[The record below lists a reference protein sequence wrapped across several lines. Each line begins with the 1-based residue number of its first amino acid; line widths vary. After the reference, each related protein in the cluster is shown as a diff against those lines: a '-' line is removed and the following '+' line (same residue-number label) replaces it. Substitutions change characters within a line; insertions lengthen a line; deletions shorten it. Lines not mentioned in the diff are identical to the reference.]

1 MTQMKEEEALP
12 PVTER
17 AEQIVNRAGEQIGRL
32 AGQAMLRLQQ
42 TRQSLQPHEKA
53 NDKDALESASDRS
66 ATKRST
72 SQTAETNLPATER
85 AEELVDQLGQR
96 LGHWAIVSNLR
107 ARRVLGRL
115 REDAEDIW
123 VEAHGVRGSWQR
135 KR

>member
-1 MTQMKEEEALP
+1 MTHMKEEETPLP
-12 PVTER
+12 ATER

-32 AGQAMLRLQQ
+32 AGQAILRLQQ
-42 TRQSLQPHEKA
+42 TRQSLQPHEEE
-53 NDKDALESASDRS
+53 NDSN
-66 ATKRST
+66 ATRRST
-72 SQTAETNLPATER
+72 SQTAATNLPATER

-96 LGHWAIVSNLR
+96 LGHWASISNLR

-123 VEAHGVRGSWQR
+123 VEAHGVRGSWKR